1 MIFDTEKTSVIK
13 QCDLSAED
21 KATKFTG
28 MMHPLTYL
36 NKLLLWGDKTMQ
48 LHNVM
53 EDECIFKFSER
64 SAVI

>member
-64 SAVI
+64 SAAI